1 MRFISVRD
9 LRSKTAQVWR
19 QLDQERDLIVTSNG
33 KPLAILSAVSPELL
47 EKSLD
52 AIRTARA
59 MMAVDLMQQQSVERG
74 LDRLTLDEINA
85 EIEAVRKNRPA

>member
-1 MRFISVRD
+1 MQFVSVRD
-9 LRSKTAQVWR
+9 LRSKSAQVWK
-19 QLDQERDLIVTSNG
+19 QLEKEKELVITSNG
-33 KPLAILSAVSPELL
+33 KPMAILSSVSPDLL

-59 MMAVDLMQQQSVERG
+59 MMAVDSMQQHALKMG

-85 EIEAVRKNRPA
+85 EIEAVRKNRPE

>member
-1 MRFISVRD
+1 MRFVSVRD
-9 LRSKTAQVWR
+9 LRSKSAQVWG
-19 QLDQERDLIVTSNG
+19 QLKDEKELVITSNG
-33 KPLAILSAVSPELL
+33 KPIAILSAVSPELL

-59 MMAVDLMQQQSVERG
+59 MMAVELMQQQSVERG

-85 EIEAVRKNRPA
+85 EIEAVRQNRPA

>member
-9 LRSKTAQVWR
+9 LRGKSAQVWE
-19 QLDQERDLIVTSNG
+19 QLKDEKELVITSNG
-33 KPLAILSAVSPELL
+33 RPIAILSSVSPELL
-47 EKSLD
+47 EKSLA

-74 LDRLTLDEINA
+74 LDRLTLDDINA
-85 EIEAVRKNRPA
+85 EIQAVRKNRPA

>member
-9 LRSKTAQVWR
+9 LRGKSAQVWE
-19 QLDQERDLIVTSNG
+19 QLKDEKELVITSNG
-33 KPLAILSAVSPELL
+33 RPVAILSSVSENRL
-47 EKSLD
+47 EESLA

-74 LDRLTLDEINA
+74 LDRLTLDDINA
-85 EIEAVRKNRPA
+85 EIQAVRKNRPA

>member
-1 MRFISVRD
+1 MRFVSVRD
-9 LRSKTAQVWR
+9 LRNKSAQVWG
-19 QLDQERDLIVTSNG
+19 QLAEEKELVVTSNG
-33 KPLAILSAVSPELL
+33 KPIAILSAVSPELL

-59 MMAVDLMQQQSVERG
+59 MMAVDLIQQQSVERG

>member
-1 MRFISVRD
+1 MRFVSVRD
-9 LRSKTAQVWR
+9 LRGKSAQVWA
-19 QLDQERDLIVTSNG
+19 QLKDEKELVITSNG
-33 KPLAILSAVSPELL
+33 KPIAILSAVSPELL

-59 MMAVDLMQQQSVERG
+59 MMAVELVQQQSVERG

-85 EIEAVRKNRPA
+85 EIEAVRQNRPA